1 MRSPS
6 AAVVAEP
13 PPPAPRSG
21 ECRCA
26 CGSLLARQVPGG
38 VELKCRRCRRTV
50 FIAAGASGGRTG
62 VFAEVDVHGS
72 GREG

>member
-1 MRSPS
+1 MRSPA
-6 AAVVAEP
+6 AAVVA
-13 PPPAPRSG
+13 APRSAAPG
-21 ECRCA
+21 EECRCA

-50 FIAAGASGGRTG
+50 FIAAGAPGGRPRA
-62 VFAEVDVHGS
+62 FAAVDVHGA